1 MIKYGMLLF
10 FSAMTCAMLL
20 KSRMA
25 AALALEGLSL
35 WFSKMIPALLPFM
48 ILSGLLMELGL
59 SDSFASLFAPILR
72 PILRLSDSCLY
83 CVIIGFLCGFPMGA
97 RVCAQSYAAGK
108 LSRREASLLLVF
120 CNNIGPVYFT
130 GFFLHLFPS
139 LQPMRAVLIMYGIPF
154 LYGVLLRYT
163 LFRDVPAPEVR
174 RGMLPRIS
182 GTDVRRFTLRA
193 SGANAKRF
201 TLRAPAAD
209 AGRFTLRASG
219 ANAKR
224 FTLRA
229 PAANAGRLTPE
240 RILLALNTSIQSGL
254 DAVTVLGGYMIF
266 CNMLNLFPR
275 LLLPADS
282 RLSLLIG
289 PALEITSGLS
299 RLPQGEA
306 AAALALLPL
315 GGLSC
320 IAQTCSCIRD
330 TDLSLREY
338 VFHKAVQTVLTLA
351 CCGLAV

>member
-1 MIKYGMLLF
+1 MLLF

-108 LSRREASLLLVF
+108 LSKREASLLLAF

-163 LFRDVPAPEVR
+163 LFRDIPAPEVR
-174 RGMLPRIS
+174 RGMLTRIS

-193 SGANAKRF
+193 PGANAERF

-209 AGRFTLRASG
+209 AGRFT
-219 ANAKR
+219 
-224 FTLRA
+224 
-229 PAANAGRLTPE
+229 PE
-240 RILLALNTSIQSGL
+240 RILLALNASIQSGL

-299 RLPQGEA
+299 RLPQEEA

-338 VFHKAVQTVLTLA
+338 VFHKAVQTMLTLA

>member
-97 RVCAQSYAAGK
+97 GVCAQSYAAGK

-182 GTDVRRFTLRA
+182 GT
-193 SGANAKRF
+193 
-201 TLRAPAAD
+201 D